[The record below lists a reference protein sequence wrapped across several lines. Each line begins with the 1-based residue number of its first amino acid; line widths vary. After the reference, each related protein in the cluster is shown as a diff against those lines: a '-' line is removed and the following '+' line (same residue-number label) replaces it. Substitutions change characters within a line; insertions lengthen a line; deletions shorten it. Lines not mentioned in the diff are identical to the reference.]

1 MFLKSRIILR
11 LNTTQ
16 LLKRRKYPH
25 SRISICGCFAVMMR
39 LYLLKVFVILIISIE
54 GKRSQFTLLRAI
66 FPRAYGSTKENN
78 TNFLQ
83 EEADC
88 QTNSSY
94 DMMVWKK
101 LLLSEGW
108 SCLLTPPSKNA
119 LYSTLLQLDFFLQ
132 KLILKFVNEHHNKEN
147 TFCQWK
153 NIRTE
158 RSLKQNVVGIALL

>member
-1 MFLKSRIILR
+1 
-11 LNTTQ
+11 
-16 LLKRRKYPH
+16 
-25 SRISICGCFAVMMR
+25 MMR

-119 LYSTLLQLDFFLQ
+119 LYSTLLQLKFFLQ
-132 KLILKFVNEHHNKEN
+132 RLILKFVNEHHNKIIHFVREKILELQDHLSKILWELLCSNKSHFADWWKKHISLYLVISWEN
-147 TFCQWK
+147 
-153 NIRTE
+153 
-158 RSLKQNVVGIALL
+158 LL